1 LLILYANIYYK
12 EKKQSDLYFLQ
23 KQERIIIVGKQS
35 EKKTRNETT
44 KTTTGLSLCREP
56 NLCEGGVS

>member
-1 LLILYANIYYK
+1 MPISTTKRKNKVIYI
-12 EKKQSDLYFLQ
+12 FLQ

-56 NLCEGGVS
+56 NLREGGVS

>member
-1 LLILYANIYYK
+1 MPISTTKRKNKVIYI
-12 EKKQSDLYFLQ
+12 FLQ

>member
-1 LLILYANIYYK
+1 MPISTTKRKNKVIYI
-12 EKKQSDLYFLQ
+12 FLQ

-44 KTTTGLSLCREP
+44 KTTRGLSLCRET
-56 NLCEGGVS
+56 NLREGGVS